1 MNNPMNQHHNV
12 PTPASMDGRGD
23 QQEKH
28 VRQGRNDIIFIAAL
42 LLIIVIL
49 GLGFFLFRK
58 EGSTVTVEVDGDV
71 FGEYSLSRDTVVDI
85 PTGDGELNRLVIRD
99 GEAFMETATCP
110 DGICV
115 GHRPIS
121 RKGES
126 IVCLPHRVVIT
137 VTDNGVNEGTDEGPD
152 IVV

>member
-1 MNNPMNQHHNV
+1 MNQNYNV

-23 QQEKH
+23 KQEKN
-28 VRQGRNDIIFIAAL
+28 VRRGRNDIIFISVL
-42 LLIIVIL
+42 LVVLVLI

-58 EGSTVTVEVDGDV
+58 EGSSVTVEVGGQV

-85 PTGDGELNRLVIRD
+85 TTGDGELNRLVIRD
-99 GEAFMETATCP
+99 GKAFVETATCP

-126 IVCLPHRVVIT
+126 IVCLPHRIVIT
-137 VTDNGVNEGTDEGPD
+137 VTDDGVDEGPD

>member
-1 MNNPMNQHHNV
+1 MNQYHNV
-12 PTPASMDGRGD
+12 PTPVSNDGRGD
-23 QQEKH
+23 QQEKN
-28 VRQGRNDIIFIAAL
+28 VRKRRNDIIFIAAL
-42 LLIIVIL
+42 LLIIAII

-58 EGSTVTVEVDGDV
+58 EGSTVTVEVEGTV

-99 GEAFMETATCP
+99 GKAFVETATCP

-126 IVCLPHRVVIT
+126 IVCLPHQVVVT
-137 VTDNGVNEGTDEGPD
+137 VTDKGVDDGPD

>member
-1 MNNPMNQHHNV
+1 MNNLMNQYHNV
-12 PTPASMDGRGD
+12 PTPVSNDGRGD
-23 QQEKH
+23 QQEKN
-28 VRQGRNDIIFIAAL
+28 VRKRRNDIIFIAAL
-42 LLIIVIL
+42 LLIIAII

-58 EGSTVTVEVDGDV
+58 EGSTVTVEVEGTV

-99 GEAFMETATCP
+99 GKAFVETATCP

-126 IVCLPHRVVIT
+126 IVCLPHQVVVT
-137 VTDNGVNEGTDEGPD
+137 VTDKGVDDGPD

>member
-1 MNNPMNQHHNV
+1 MNQHHNV
-12 PTPASMDGRGD
+12 PTSVSNDRRGD
-23 QQEKH
+23 QQEKN
-28 VRQGRNDIIFIAAL
+28 VRKGRNDIIFIAAL
-42 LLIIVIL
+42 LLVIAII

-58 EGSTVTVEVDGDV
+58 EGSTVTVEVAGEV
-71 FGEYSLSRDTVVDI
+71 FGEYSLSVDAVVDI
-85 PTGDGELNRLVIRD
+85 PTGDGEVNRLVIRD
-99 GEAFMETATCP
+99 GKAFVETATCP

-126 IVCLPHRVVIT
+126 IVCLPHQVVIT
-137 VTDNGVNEGTDEGPD
+137 VSDKGVDDGPD

>member
-1 MNNPMNQHHNV
+1 MNNLMNQYHNV
-12 PTPASMDGRGD
+12 PTPVSNDGRGD
-23 QQEKH
+23 QQEKN
-28 VRQGRNDIIFIAAL
+28 VRKGRNDIIFIAAL
-42 LLIIVIL
+42 LLIIAII

-58 EGSTVTVEVDGDV
+58 EGSTVTVEVEGTV

-99 GEAFMETATCP
+99 GKAFVETATCP

-126 IVCLPHRVVIT
+126 IVCLPHQVVVT
-137 VTDNGVNEGTDEGPD
+137 VTDKGVDDGPD

>member
-1 MNNPMNQHHNV
+1 MNNLMNQYHNV
-12 PTPASMDGRGD
+12 PTPVSNDGRGD
-23 QQEKH
+23 QQEKN
-28 VRQGRNDIIFIAAL
+28 VRKGRNDIIFIAAL
-42 LLIIVIL
+42 LLIIAII

-58 EGSTVTVEVDGDV
+58 EGSTVTVEVEGTV

-99 GEAFMETATCP
+99 GKAFVETATCP

-126 IVCLPHRVVIT
+126 IVCLPHQVVIT
-137 VTDNGVNEGTDEGPD
+137 VSDKGVDDGPD

>member
-1 MNNPMNQHHNV
+1 MNQYHNV

-23 QQEKH
+23 KQGKSA
-28 VRQGRNDIIFIAAL
+28 RQRRNDMIFISAL
-42 LLIIVIL
+42 LLVIVII
-49 GLGFFLFRK
+49 GVGFFLFRK
-58 EGSTVTVEVDGDV
+58 EGSTVTVEVEGIV

-99 GEAFMETATCP
+99 GKAFVETATCP

-126 IVCLPHRVVIT
+126 IVCLPHQVVIT
-137 VTDNGVNEGTDEGPD
+137 ITDKGVDDGPD

>member
-1 MNNPMNQHHNV
+1 MNNLMNQYHNV
-12 PTPASMDGRGD
+12 PTPVSNDGRGD
-23 QQEKH
+23 QQEKN
-28 VRQGRNDIIFIAAL
+28 VRKGRNDIIFIAAL
-42 LLIIVIL
+42 LLIIAII

-58 EGSTVTVEVDGDV
+58 EGSTVTVEVEGTV

-99 GEAFMETATCP
+99 GKAFVETATCP

-126 IVCLPHRVVIT
+126 IVCLPHQVVIT
-137 VTDNGVNEGTDEGPD
+137 VTDKAVDDGPD